1 MEKKIHVKYKESK
14 ILMGDLSEI
23 IQARRESD
31 NIFKIMKEKIQPRIL
46 YLAKLSFRYEGGIKV
61 FPNKQRLKEFIIPK
75 SIL

>member
-31 NIFKIMKEKIQPRIL
+31 NIFKIMKEKNSTKNTVSCKAIFQI
-46 YLAKLSFRYEGGIKV
+46 
-61 FPNKQRLKEFIIPK
+61 
-75 SIL
+75 